1 MNAIKTRDQRI
12 IWDSE
17 LEYYIQKNYQVAK
30 ILGFFD
36 EKGLSLY
43 RDQDVD
49 GEVEQL
55 EIAARNIWSQ
65 SLQPFLLS
73 K

>member
-1 MNAIKTRDQRI
+1 
-12 IWDSE
+12 
-17 LEYYIQKNYQVAK
+17 VAK